1 MELYQYFIAV
11 IGGVIAG
18 SINTLAGS
26 GSAITLT
33 IFTEI
38 LGLPPN
44 VANGSN
50 RVGTLAQT
58 AAATYGFYTHDK
70 LDIERSKWVIVL
82 TTIGAVGGVFV
93 ATQVSNA
100 QFKTVFSYLMIA
112 MLFVILI
119 KPKRWLR
126 HTDAD
131 YQLPLWISIPLFIAI
146 GFYGGF
152 IQMGMG
158 VIFLVAMVL
167 GARYSII
174 DSNAVKA
181 FVVALYTL
189 LVIAIFHWKGL
200 IDWKMG
206 GIVAIGQTVGGYYTA
221 RLASRYEHA
230 NLWAHRILVV
240 MVIAA
245 IIMIFDL
252 HTYLGMT

>member
-1 MELYQYFIAV
+1 MELSHYLIAI
-11 IGGVIAG
+11 IGGAVAG

-44 VANGSN
+44 IANGSN
-50 RVGTLAQT
+50 RVGTFTQT
-58 AAATYGFYTHDK
+58 AAATYGFYKNDK
-70 LDIERSKWVIVL
+70 LNLARSKGVIVL
-82 TTIGAVGGVFV
+82 TTIGAIGGVIV

-100 QFKTVFSYLMIA
+100 QFKTVFSYLMVA
-112 MLFVILI
+112 LLFVILI

-126 HTDAD
+126 ATDLE
-131 YQLPLWISIPLFIAI
+131 YRLPLWILVPSFLSI

-158 VIFLVAMVL
+158 VVFLVAMVL
-167 GARYSII
+167 GAKYSII
-174 DSNAVKA
+174 ESNAVKA
-181 FVVALYTL
+181 FVVALYTI
-189 LVIAIFHWKGL
+189 LVIAIFQWKGL

-206 GIVAIGQTVGGYYTA
+206 GIVAIGQTIGGYLTA
-221 RLASRYEHA
+221 NFASRYAQA
-230 NLWAHRILVV
+230 NLWAHRVLVV

-252 HTYLGMT
+252 HEYVLG

>member
-1 MELYQYFIAV
+1 MELYQYLIAI
-11 IGGVIAG
+11 IGGAIAG

-50 RVGTLAQT
+50 RVGTFTQT
-58 AAATYGFYTHDK
+58 AAATYGFYKNGK
-70 LDIERSKWVIVL
+70 LNLERSKLIIAL
-82 TTIGAVGGVFV
+82 TTIGAIGGVIV
-93 ATQVSNA
+93 ATQVSNE

-112 MLFVILI
+112 MLFIILI

-126 HTDAD
+126 ETDINHRSS
-131 YQLPLWISIPLFIAI
+131 YWVTIPLFLAI

-158 VIFLVAMVL
+158 IIFLAAMVL
-167 GARYSII
+167 GAKYSLIE
-174 DSNAVKA
+174 SNAVKA
-181 FVVALYTL
+181 FVVALYTIV
-189 LVIAIFHWKGL
+189 VIAIFQWKGL

-206 GIVAIGQTVGGYYTA
+206 GIVALGQTLGGYYTA
-221 RLASRYEHA
+221 QFASRYEKA
-230 NLWAHRILVV
+230 NIWAHRVLIV

-252 HTYLGMT
+252 HEYIF